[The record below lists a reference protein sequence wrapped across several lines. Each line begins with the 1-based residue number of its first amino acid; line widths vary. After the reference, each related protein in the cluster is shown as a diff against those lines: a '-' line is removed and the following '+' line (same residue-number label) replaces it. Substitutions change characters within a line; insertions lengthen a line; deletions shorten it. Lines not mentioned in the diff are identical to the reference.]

1 MKFEGTLKRVRIG
14 LALAGALVLLSGCG
28 SVVTGTPRAE
38 GSYGGSDSQEFAN
51 VLQECEAV
59 TDEQIAGA
67 VGADAVGRGFF
78 GAICRWDGIGA
89 AGPIKITFNWFET
102 GTLDHERAAF
112 EHLGYVV
119 AKIDIN
125 GSGGYQ
131 VRQPADPQSCGVS
144 ASAPAGGVFGWW
156 VTEPQGGADPCE
168 AAAKLGALTL
178 NRSI

>member
-1 MKFEGTLKRVRIG
+1 MKRIRIG
-14 LALAGALVLLSGCG
+14 LALAGSLVLLTGCG

-119 AKIDIN
+119 AKIDN
-125 GSGGYQ
+125 HRQWRVPGS
-131 VRQPADPQSCGVS
+131 
-144 ASAPAGGVFGWW
+144 PAGRSAELRGERERTGRGECSV
-156 VTEPQGGADPCE
+156 GGSPSRR
-168 AAAKLGALTL
+168 AARIRAKLRQSSA
-178 NRSI
+178 R

>member
-1 MKFEGTLKRVRIG
+1 MKFEGAVKRVRIG
-14 LALAGALVLLSGCG
+14 LALAGSLVLLTGCG

-38 GSYGGSDSQEFAN
+38 GGYGGSDSQEFAN

-125 GSGGYQ
+125 GSGGYE

-144 ASAPAGGVFGWW
+144 ASAPAG
-156 VTEPQGGADPCE
+156 ECSGGGSPSRR
-168 AAAKLGALTL
+168 AARIRARPRQSSA
-178 NRSI
+178 R